1 MSERRPAVVLAVHD
15 LRGGGGMETVLRRQ
29 LPALAERFDITV
41 VSFTLDDALR
51 GAVDWVPVRGPGFPA
66 WLRTLGFWLLG
77 GAAVARTR
85 RRFRQRDGEAPL
97 VWAVGGILPQR
108 ADVVSVHFCHAGYVA
123 SVGWAVGV
131 RGVRRLNAVWSRRVS
146 LALERWS
153 YRPSRAGR
161 LLAVSGGLR
170 DEVVRHY
177 PRFPATSID
186 LTPNGVDLPRHPVRP
201 PDAPP
206 TRRAL
211 FVGGDWGRKGLGTA
225 VAGVLG
231 AEGWSLDVV
240 GEGPAALGPE
250 LAARLGAGDRVR
262 FHGRS
267 DDVAAFYRE
276 ADVLL
281 LPSHYETF
289 GMVVYEAAAFGVV
302 PVATP
307 VHGVTDLLD
316 GRSAGRL
323 VGADD
328 HEAIT
333 RALDELAD
341 PLVLREQRSAVAAA
355 AAGFGWDR
363 SIASVAEAISRDDR
377 PGGRAA
383 GA

>member
-1 MSERRPAVVLAVHD
+1 MSGRRPAVVLAVHD

-51 GAVDWVPVRGPGFPA
+51 DVVAWVPVRGPRFPA

-77 GAAVARTR
+77 SAAVARTR
-85 RRFRQRDGEAPL
+85 RRIRRRDGEAPL
-97 VWAVGGILPQR
+97 VWAIGGIVLQR
-108 ADVVSVHFCHAGYVA
+108 ADLVSVHFCHAGYVE

-131 RGVRRLNAVWSRRVS
+131 RGIRRLNAVWSRRIS

-170 DEVVRHY
+170 DEVARHY
-177 PRFPATSID
+177 PRFPVTSID
-186 LTPNGVDLPRHPVRP
+186 LTPNGVDLPRDPVRP
-201 PDAPP
+201 LETSGPA
-206 TRRAL
+206 RRAL
-211 FVGGDWGRKGLGTA
+211 FVGGDWGRKGLA
-225 VAGVLG
+225 AAIEGVLG
-231 AEGWSLDVV
+231 ADGWSLDVV

-250 LAARLGAGDRVR
+250 YAARLGAGDRVR

-267 DDVAAFYRE
+267 DDVATFYRD

-302 PVATP
+302 PVTTP

-316 GRSAGRL
+316 GHSAGRL
-323 VGADD
+323 VAAGDPA
-328 HEAIT
+328 AIT

-341 PLVLREQRSAVAAA
+341 PLLLREQRSAVAAA
-355 AAGFGWDR
+355 AAGFDWEH
-363 SIASVAEAISRDDR
+363 SVAAVAAAISRAR
-377 PGGRAA
+377 
-383 GA
+383 